1 MTFKVNTTS
10 FLQLF
15 ASKKICSFKYPIL
28 TGIFHSFNPDLD
40 MSLKNHHPLL
50 AHGNTPQSW
59 ALKPLWRAQ
68 VLVRPSYVL
77 SGAAMRVVTND
88 DDLDVFLKTAA
99 VVSRDHPVVISKY
112 ITGAKDTKF
121 STSFLLLILTRW
133 WLTARNNIFCKAVHE
148 QWEMSFYLDWYWE
161 RQEIE

>member
-1 MTFKVNTTS
+1 M
-10 FLQLF
+10 
-15 ASKKICSFKYPIL
+15 
-28 TGIFHSFNPDLD
+28 G
-40 MSLKNHHPLL
+40 
-50 AHGNTPQSW
+50 TPQSW

-112 ITGAKDTKF
+112 ITGAKDHQIF
-121 STSFLLLILTRW
+121 NI
-133 WLTARNNIFCKAVHE
+133 IFC
-148 QWEMSFYLDWYWE
+148 YWFL
-161 RQEIE
+161 QDGG